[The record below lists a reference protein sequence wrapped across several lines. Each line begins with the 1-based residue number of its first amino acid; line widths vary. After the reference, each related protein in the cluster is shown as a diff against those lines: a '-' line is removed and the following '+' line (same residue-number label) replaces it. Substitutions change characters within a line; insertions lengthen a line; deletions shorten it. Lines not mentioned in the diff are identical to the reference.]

1 MKTAPPGLALL
12 DPMELLV
19 GCRTE
24 SDRSIA
30 GTLVANHT
38 SNFSAWSEPVSLGP
52 AINTPGFNDQQ
63 AVLSKDG
70 LSLYFASD
78 RPWVPRAPGRFEA
91 TYRLSPSLERTA
103 CWSLKPGVFMA
114 GPSLTGADQAETFA
128 VRCADDV

>member
-70 LSLYFASD
+70 LSLYFASN
-78 RPWVPRAPGRFEA
+78 RPSALGTQSLLAIGASRRA
-91 TYRLSPSLERTA
+91 
-103 CWSLKPGVFMA
+103 
-114 GPSLTGADQAETFA
+114 
-128 VRCADDV
+128 CADARCPWDTTISPAPTANR

>member
-12 DPMELLV
+12 VPMALLV

-70 LSLYFASD
+70 LSLYFAPN
-78 RPWVPRAPGRFEA
+78 RPGALGTQGRFEA
-91 TYRLSPSLERTA
+91 KYRLSPSLERTA
-103 CWSLKPGVFMA
+103 CWS
-114 GPSLTGADQAETFA
+114 
-128 VRCADDV
+128 

>member
-12 DPMELLV
+12 VPMALLV

-52 AINTPGFNDQQ
+52 TINTSGFHDQQ
-63 AVLSKDG
+63 AALSKDG
-70 LSLYFASD
+70 LSLYFASA
-78 RPWVPRAPGRFEA
+78 RPEGPGDLIFDLNIWVSQRAC
-91 TYRLSPSLERTA
+91 S
-103 CWSLKPGVFMA
+103 
-114 GPSLTGADQAETFA
+114 
-128 VRCADDV
+128 DDSCPWGTPVS